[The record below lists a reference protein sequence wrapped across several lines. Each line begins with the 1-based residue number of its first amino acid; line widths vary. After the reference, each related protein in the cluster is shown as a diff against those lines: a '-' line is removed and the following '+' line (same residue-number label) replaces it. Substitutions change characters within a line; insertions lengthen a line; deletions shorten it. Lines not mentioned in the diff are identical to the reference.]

1 METFDYKF
9 DNGKKVHLP
18 PPTVEAYYKIYHAIS
33 DSEKVEG
40 LCEWLAGGSPEARA
54 YIQPID
60 MAKAELALSAWLR
73 DLRQRPEYKAPY
85 YKSEEQTETH
95 YSTVYHE
102 LKVVSDYTHDSFTEL
117 KKIDVLTF
125 WRYYRDAIIYN
136 CSKSEIGME
145 YLKNA
150 YNQEQT
156 KPDRAAIAAIMNMQQ

>member
-1 METFDYKF
+1 METFEYTF
-9 DNGKKVHLP
+9 ENGKKVKLP
-18 PPTVEAYYKIYHAIS
+18 PPSVDAYYKIYHALS
-33 DSEKVEG
+33 DTEKVEG

-60 MAKAELALSAWLR
+60 MIKAELALSSWLR
-73 DLRQRPEYKAPY
+73 ELRQRTEYKAPY
-85 YKSEEQTETH
+85 YKSEEATETH
-95 YSTVYHE
+95 YSTVYRE

-117 KKIDVLTF
+117 RKIDVLTF

-136 CSKSEIGME
+136 CSKSEAGTE
-145 YLKNA
+145 YLSKA

>member
-1 METFDYKF
+1 METFNYIF
-9 DNGKKVHLP
+9 ENGKKVQLP
-18 PPTVEAYYKIYHAIS
+18 PPTVEAYYQIYHALN

-40 LCEWLAGGSPEARA
+40 LCSWLAGGSQEARA
-54 YIQPID
+54 YIKPID
-60 MAKAELALSAWLR
+60 MVKAGLSLSSWLR
-73 DLRQRPEYKAPY
+73 ELRQRPEYKAPY

-102 LKVVSDYTHDSFTEL
+102 LKVVSDYTNDSFTEL

-125 WRYYRDAIIYN
+125 WRYYRDAIICN
-136 CSKSEIGME
+136 CSKSEAGAE
-145 YLKNA
+145 YLQKA

>member
-1 METFDYKF
+1 METLDYIF
-9 DNGKKVHLP
+9 ENGKKVKLP
-18 PPTVEAYYKIYHAIS
+18 PPTVGAYYKIYHAIS
-33 DSEKVEG
+33 ESEKVEG
-40 LCEWLAGGSPEARA
+40 LCEWLASSTEQARA

-60 MAKAELALSAWLR
+60 MVKAELALSAWLR
-73 DLRQRPEYKAPY
+73 ELRQRPEYKAPY
-85 YKSEEQTETH
+85 YKSDTPTETY

-136 CSKSEIGME
+136 CSKSDIGME

-156 KPDRAAIAAIMNMQQ
+156 KPDRAAIAAIIKMQQ